1 MDFREFDELASHREA
16 ACAWVEAHA
25 RPEWVEEQRRSG
37 THQTAELHALLA
49 RDGILAADWA
59 PEYGGSEVDPGF
71 ARAVFDEL
79 GRMGLAS
86 DGWSTT
92 SMVLRTIE
100 HVGTEDQKREYIPA
114 ALRGERLIALG
125 YSEPDSGSDVA
136 AAKTT
141 AVRDGDE
148 WVINGQKMFTS
159 TAQLCSHVFVLA
171 RTDPDVPKHKG
182 LSMFLVPT
190 DSAGY
195 DIQPI
200 HTLGGQRTNATFYAG
215 VRVPDS
221 ARLGGVDGGWGVMH
235 VALVH
240 ERSAS
245 SPGSDG
251 GSLVE
256 DLAAWARTARRPD
269 GTTVLDD
276 PLAAERI
283 GRMAVDEEVTRLLAL
298 RNRWRAQSGDL
309 PGVEGSMWKLFA
321 TEAAQRHSSDILD
334 ILGAEGVLAPEAVS
348 ARGRQVRGGLP
359 GGGGRHHLRRDQ
371 RDPPGDHRGAP
382 PQAAQEPLTVRGPAG
397 RRGTSY
403 GRHSRP
409 SAPRLNRASAPPNR
423 MQEPATGQALSR
435 TSGARS
441 ISSSA

>member
-1 MDFREFDELASHREA
+1 MDFREFDELAAHREA
-16 ACAWVEAHA
+16 ACAWVEAHV

-49 RDGILAADWA
+49 RDGILAADWPPA
-59 PEYGGSEVDPGF
+59 YGGSEVDPGF

-100 HVGTEDQKREYIPA
+100 HVGTEEQKRAYIPA
-114 ALRGERLIALG
+114 ALRGDTLIALG

-148 WVINGQKMFTS
+148 WVIDGQKMFTS

-171 RTDPDVPKHKG
+171 RTDPNVPKHKG

-190 DSAGY
+190 DSSGY

-200 HTLGGQRTNATFYAG
+200 HTLGGQRTNATFYTG

-251 GSLVE
+251 GSLVR
-256 DLAAWARTARRPD
+256 DLAAWARHARRPD

-298 RNRWRAQSGDL
+298 RNRWRDQKGEL

-321 TEAAQRHSSDILD
+321 TEAAQRHSGDILD
-334 ILGAEGVLAPEAVS
+334 ILGAEGVLAPEA
-348 ARGRQVRGGLP
+348 AGAP
-359 GGGGRHHLRRDQ
+359 AGGRFEEGFRAAVVGTIYGGTSEILREIIAERHLR
-371 RDPPGDHRGAP
+371 
-382 PQAAQEPLTVRGPAG
+382 L
-397 RRGTSY
+397 
-403 GRHSRP
+403 
-409 SAPRLNRASAPPNR
+409 PRNR
-423 MQEPATGQALSR
+423 
-435 TSGARS
+435 
-441 ISSSA
+441 